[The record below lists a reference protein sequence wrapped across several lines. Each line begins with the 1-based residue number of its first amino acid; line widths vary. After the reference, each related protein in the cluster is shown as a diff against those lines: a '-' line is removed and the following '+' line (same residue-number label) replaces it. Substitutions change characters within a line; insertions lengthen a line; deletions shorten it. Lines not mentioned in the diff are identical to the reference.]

1 MNRSHGTK
9 SHMMVSKFRSGTK
22 ADPGGLVQV
31 ALFWKSHCATCSP
44 ACVILYR
51 VTGSC
56 KGPSESFI
64 AQMFARLASACF
76 RQFVGSL
83 STTATALFLNI
94 ENRTSYIL
102 VLFKPI

>member
-1 MNRSHGTK
+1 
-9 SHMMVSKFRSGTK
+9 
-22 ADPGGLVQV
+22 
-31 ALFWKSHCATCSP
+31 
-44 ACVILYR
+44 VILYH
-51 VTGSC
+51 VTESC